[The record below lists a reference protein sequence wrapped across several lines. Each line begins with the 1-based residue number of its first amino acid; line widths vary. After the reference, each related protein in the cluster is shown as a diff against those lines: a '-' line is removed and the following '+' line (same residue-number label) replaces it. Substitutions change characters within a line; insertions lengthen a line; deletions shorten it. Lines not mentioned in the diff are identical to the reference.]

1 MYFLLKHIHIYAHII
16 HLIIYVS
23 HTEFFWMNK
32 HLKVEFHHKRKMLK
46 VFKIGI
52 YIFSKL
58 NVRVYLLNLVTNA
71 L

>member
-1 MYFLLKHIHIYAHII
+1 MYFLLKPIQTYAYIIHSIIHIP
-16 HLIIYVS
+16 

-32 HLKVEFHHKRKMLK
+32 HLKVGLHHKRKMLK
-46 VFKIGI
+46 VFKTGV

-58 NVRVYLLNLVTNA
+58 NVRVHLLNLVTNE